1 MLNPYTT
8 VALFTPQG
16 EPDANARF
24 REEYYEEKRA
34 PEDHEVTPERPFV
47 RRDPLLLAR
56 VWVQI
61 GRFGRVA

>member
-8 VALFTPQG
+8 VAMFTPQG
-16 EPDANARF
+16 EPDAAAKF
-24 REEYYEEKRA
+24 REEYYEEKTETA
-34 PEDHEVTPERPFV
+34 DAVDPERPFV